1 MAKEFEISEINKLL
15 KDLDKKGVNIK
26 KGIKRGVT
34 KTTYSCARTAKKL
47 APVGETGALRANIHS
62 KVKEQNDNIEGMV
75 EPTMEYSPYPEF
87 GTGQRGMAS
96 KIERPEGIHYSA
108 DYKGQ
113 DAQPYMYPAFV
124 ETRDKLIPNVY
135 KELDKLLKD

>member
-26 KGIKRGVT
+26 KGIKKGVT
-34 KTTYSCARTAKKL
+34 KTTLDCQKVAKKL
-47 APVGETGALRANIHS
+47 APVGETGDLRANIHYD
-62 KVKEQNDNIEGMV
+62 VKEKSDNIEGMV

-87 GTGQRGMAS
+87 GTGQRGMS
-96 KIERPEGIHYSA
+96 SEIERPEGIHYSA

-124 ETRDKLIPNVY
+124 ETRDELIPNVY
-135 KELDKLLKD
+135 KELEKILKD